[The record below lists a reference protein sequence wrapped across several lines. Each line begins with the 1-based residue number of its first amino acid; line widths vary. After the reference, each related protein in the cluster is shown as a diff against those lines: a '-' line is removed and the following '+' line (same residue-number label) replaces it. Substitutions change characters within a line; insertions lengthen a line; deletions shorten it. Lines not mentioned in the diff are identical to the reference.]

1 MPDGEDAIVSSD
13 SAEGASPAHYLT
25 FVSQRTFPISELQPG
40 NRMLTLLPSSVMIDY
55 YLGV

>member
-1 MPDGEDAIVSSD
+1 MLDEEDVIFSLD

-40 NRMLTLLPSSVMIDY
+40 NSMLMLPKSSVMIDY